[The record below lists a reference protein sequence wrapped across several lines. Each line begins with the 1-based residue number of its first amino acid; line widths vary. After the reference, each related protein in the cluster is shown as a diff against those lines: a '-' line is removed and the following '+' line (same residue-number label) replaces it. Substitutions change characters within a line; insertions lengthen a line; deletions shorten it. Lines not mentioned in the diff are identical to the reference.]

1 MPKTSNLLTTCGP
14 ETSSMVP
21 SIDSKHDIIWASKQM
36 ALNPQ
41 EITDSLSRYLVDL
54 MPQTAL
60 QNIKKTFWNAWW
72 ICHSSSLVFALN
84 FSSRYGDISRI
95 LKNFDIANIIF

>member
-60 QNIKKTFWNAWW
+60 QKLRKHSEMPDEYVTARV
-72 ICHSSSLVFALN
+72 SSSPWTFP
-84 FSSRYGDISRI
+84 RDIEI
-95 LKNFDIANIIF
+95 FQEFLKNFDIANIIF

>member
-1 MPKTSNLLTTCGP
+1 
-14 ETSSMVP
+14 
-21 SIDSKHDIIWASKQM
+21 M

-60 QNIKKTFWNAWW
+60 QNIKKTFRNA
-72 ICHSSSLVFALN
+72 
-84 FSSRYGDISRI
+84 
-95 LKNFDIANIIF
+95 